1 MVGCGTVGETGLHWP
16 HPLRG
21 REPEGC
27 QTMSKFK
34 RVTRIVAGALLSAGI
49 FAGSV
54 APASAAT
61 ADSGANHA
69 RISLQDTG
77 WGG

>member
-1 MVGCGTVGETGLHWP
+1 MDRS

-21 REPEGC
+21 REPRRIR
-27 QTMSKFK
+27 TMSKFK
-34 RVTRIVAGALLSAGI
+34 RIARIAAGAILATGI

-61 ADSGANHA
+61 DDTPSA
-69 RISLQDTG
+69 RMTLSDTG
-77 WGG
+77 WGI

>member
-1 MVGCGTVGETGLHWP
+1 
-16 HPLRG
+16 
-21 REPEGC
+21 
-27 QTMSKFK
+27 MSMFK
-34 RVTRIVAGALLSAGI
+34 RVTRIVAGAILATGI

-61 ADSGANHA
+61 AEIGGNHA
-69 RISLQDTG
+69 RMTLQDTG